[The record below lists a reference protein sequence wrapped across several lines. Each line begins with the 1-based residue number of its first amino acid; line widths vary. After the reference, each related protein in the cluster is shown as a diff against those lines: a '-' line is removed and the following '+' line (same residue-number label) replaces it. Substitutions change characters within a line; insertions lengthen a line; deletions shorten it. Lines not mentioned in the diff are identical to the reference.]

1 MSTHRRVLTIVSAML
16 LMAGVVPGSAIAGT
30 PKGPDKAAIDR
41 LVSVTSELLSRRDA
55 ALLQSS
61 DASLATAAFVPSFG
75 RASTAVTNFELAA
88 TSELSERRQA
98 LLQVGEAYTNASTSV
113 SLLGVDAGPNSV
125 TLHIE
130 QDTRLTYAKLAGDEP
145 DYTEFVTPR
154 DIVFS
159 RDSSGGWVLEEVA
172 LRTTEGPAPID
183 EPTGANAAA
192 MATVVND
199 ILAGRQAANAEA
211 STKAAGPSGILSV
224 TATASYNYSA
234 MAAYAEQYWHNYNP
248 DYRIFNEH
256 GGDCTNFVSQAM
268 RAGGWPDASP
278 GFYRDD
284 NYWWYN
290 FLNQTWTW
298 INVGYFY
305 TFAAVRSHRTYI
317 LSTPESMLLADIL
330 QADFSNDGEKD
341 HTMLVT
347 YLSGTGRYL
356 TYHTTDT
363 YRRSLASIK
372 LAYPSA
378 RWIPH
383 RT

>member
-1 MSTHRRVLTIVSAML
+1 MIVVLTLLLIV
-16 LMAGVVPGSAIAGT
+16 GVLPASAIAAQQ
-30 PKGPDKAAIDR
+30 KGPDKATIDR
-41 LVSVTSELLSRRDA
+41 LVGVASELLVRRDQ
-55 ALLQSS
+55 ALLAGS
-61 DASLATAAFVPSFG
+61 DASVATTRFVPSFG
-75 RASTAVTNFELAA
+75 RSSTAASTAELAA
-88 TSELSERRQA
+88 TTELSARRSA
-98 LLQVGEAYTNASTSV
+98 LLQVGEAYTSTSTQV
-113 SLLGVDAGPNSV
+113 SLLGIDVSQNAV

-154 DIVFS
+154 DVTFS
-159 RDSSGGWVLEEVA
+159 KDSSGWILEKVA
-172 LRTTEGPAPID
+172 LSRTEGPAPID
-183 EPTGANAAA
+183 EPTGATPEA
-192 MATVVND
+192 MAVVVKD
-199 ILAGRQAANAEA
+199 ISSGRAASKADSSGKAGSGLGASSSVAA
-211 STKAAGPSGILSV
+211 T
-224 TATASYNYSA
+224 TSYNYSA
-234 MAAYAEQYWHNYNP
+234 MAAYAEQYWRNYNP
-248 DYRIFNEH
+248 DYRTQNEH

-290 FLNQTWTW
+290 WINQTWTW

-347 YLSGTGRYL
+347 YVSGSSRYL